1 MPPSPPPPEACLRAA
16 ELRSQS
22 YPYRHIAEL
31 LRAEGFTCNSHETAR
46 TWAKIGAEAQR
57 YAEMLDRG
65 EERWRLADGLDQD
78 MASLRELVRL
88 GRVDVLDVMPH
99 LKWLYRERARLVGTD
114 APTLSQITVEDGRA
128 TPEPPPDVV
137 AAVRAA
143 RQQSDDDTQ
152 ALRNGQAS

>member
-16 ELRSQS
+16 ELRAQS
-22 YPYRHIAEL
+22 YPFRHIAEL

-57 YAEMLDRG
+57 YAEVLNRS

-78 MASLRELVRL
+78 MTALRELVRL

-99 LKWLYRERARLVGTD
+99 LKWLYRERARLIGTD
-114 APTLSQITVEDGRA
+114 AAPLGPVTEDGRPIEVDPVTA
-128 TPEPPPDVV
+128 
-137 AAVRAA
+137 AAVRLA
-143 RQQSDDDTQ
+143 QQRAEDEVQ
-152 ALRNGQAS
+152 ALLNGEAS

>member
-16 ELRSQS
+16 ELRAQS
-22 YPYRHIAEL
+22 YPFRHIAEL

-57 YAEMLDRG
+57 YAEVLNRS

-78 MASLRELVRL
+78 MASLREQVRL
-88 GRVDVLDVMPH
+88 GLVDVLEVMPH

-114 APTLSQITVEDGRA
+114 APPLGPVTEDGRPIEVDPVTA
-128 TPEPPPDVV
+128 
-137 AAVRAA
+137 AAVRLAQQRAA
-143 RQQSDDDTQ
+143 EDER
-152 ALRNGQAS
+152 ALLNGEAS

>member
-16 ELRSQS
+16 ELRAQS
-22 YPYRHIAEL
+22 YPFRHIAEL

-57 YAEMLDRG
+57 YAEVLNRS

-78 MASLRELVRL
+78 MTALRELVRL

-99 LKWLYRERARLVGTD
+99 LKWLYRERARLIGTD
-114 APTLSQITVEDGRA
+114 AAPLGPVTEDGRPIEVDPMTA
-128 TPEPPPDVV
+128 
-137 AAVRAA
+137 AAVRLAQQRAA
-143 RQQSDDDTQ
+143 EDER
-152 ALRNGQAS
+152 ALLNGEAS

>member
-16 ELRSQS
+16 ELRAQS
-22 YPYRHIAEL
+22 YPFRHIAEL

-57 YAEMLDRG
+57 YAEVLNRS

-78 MASLRELVRL
+78 MTALRELVRL

-99 LKWLYRERARLVGTD
+99 LKWLYRERARLIGTD
-114 APTLSQITVEDGRA
+114 AAPLGPVTEDGRPIEVDPMTA
-128 TPEPPPDVV
+128 
-137 AAVRAA
+137 AAVRLAQQRAA
-143 RQQSDDDTQ
+143 EDEQ
-152 ALRNGQAS
+152 ALLDGEAS